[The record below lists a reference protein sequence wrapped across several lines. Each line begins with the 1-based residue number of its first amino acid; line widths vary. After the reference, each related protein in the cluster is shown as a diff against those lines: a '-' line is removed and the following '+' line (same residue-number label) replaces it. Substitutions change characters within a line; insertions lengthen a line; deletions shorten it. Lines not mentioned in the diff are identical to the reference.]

1 MPKAVLDTSIL
12 VSAFLRQS
20 GINAR
25 ILYHGKK
32 LYHLYL
38 SEEILEETTRVL
50 FTYDR
55 IRKKYHYS
63 DEEARKY
70 LETLIITATEVVKK
84 LPKIEIMKEDPKDNH
99 VLACGVKSKADYIV
113 SKDVHLTDLKKYQGI
128 KTVSSQEFLDILK
141 KTPLKRKNHGK
152 QPSKKPRRKYDE

>member
-1 MPKAVLDTSIL
+1 MLKAVLDTSIL

-20 GINAR
+20 GINAK
-25 ILYHGKK
+25 ILHGGKN

-63 DEEARKY
+63 DEEAREY
-70 LETLIITATEVVKK
+70 VENLIITATEVVTKV
-84 LPKIEIMKEDPKDNH
+84 PRIEVVKEDPKDDH
-99 VLACGVKSKADYIV
+99 VLACGLKSNADYIV
-113 SKDVHLTDLKKYQGI
+113 SKDNHLQDLEEYQGI
-128 KTVSSQEFLDILK
+128 KIVSSQEFREILRRK
-141 KTPLKRKNHGK
+141 KTGTMDDKN
-152 QPSKKPRRKYDE
+152 SKN